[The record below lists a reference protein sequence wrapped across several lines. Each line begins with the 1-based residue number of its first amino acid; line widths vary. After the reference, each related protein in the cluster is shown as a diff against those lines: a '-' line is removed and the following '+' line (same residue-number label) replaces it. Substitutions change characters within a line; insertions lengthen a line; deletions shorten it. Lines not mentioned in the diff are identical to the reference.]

1 MNDHS
6 TNSTEE
12 QTSSPSPFNT
22 IKMLDVN
29 IIKQLFTIF
38 NHLLYQS
45 QTTNPKITQDLAKH
59 INKTVKITIEPLH
72 LSVMWRIVQNID
84 NLEFPEHIIPIEI
97 VPMFEYI
104 KHEFL
109 TANNQKKTAELS
121 ESESEN
127 SEKENNSSVFD
138 LTITLKDF
146 SLNNLEIQG
155 NIGLAQALQQLKG
168 LKWDL
173 EDDLIRLLGPKQGLW
188 LAQKLT
194 QSSDFM
200 QLKITEFV
208 RKNPYFIHQNDLI
221 TFKQQLRDLRIL
233 LDRTEQRV
241 KWLEK

>member
-6 TNSTEE
+6 TNSTAE
-12 QTSSPSPFNT
+12 QISSTSPFNT

-84 NLEFPEHIIPIEI
+84 NLEFPEHVI
-97 VPMFEYI
+97 PMFEYI

-109 TANNQKKTAELS
+109 TANNQEKTAELS
-121 ESESEN
+121 ESKN

-188 LAQKLT
+188 LTQKLT
-194 QSSDFM
+194 QSSNFM